1 MAAIVSP
8 APAQPGPPRRRNLR
22 RRSRNRIARV
32 SNNSNPRQSVLH
44 LENGSVPGR
53 RRTRSRSGTATRAD
67 KEDVMHN
74 FLKTAGAATLMGVLT
89 MAGVAAEAG
98 QIRAT
103 VPFSFEVN
111 KQVLAPGT
119 YTIDS
124 SVAHGLVV
132 RGAKSGAIV
141 LGAPLSSRDSSP
153 RLVFHRYG
161 NEYILREVWM

>member
-1 MAAIVSP
+1 
-8 APAQPGPPRRRNLR
+8 
-22 RRSRNRIARV
+22 
-32 SNNSNPRQSVLH
+32 
-44 LENGSVPGR
+44 
-53 RRTRSRSGTATRAD
+53 
-67 KEDVMHN
+67 MHN

-161 NEYILREVWM
+161 NEYILREVWMGGGSGNGLSESRRERELAAARGGSNTAAFERVEIPIL